1 MVTGQSIFFRSFCR
15 QFLVEKE
22 EHAMG
27 VWNDSNIWFT
37 LQDVQDVNEYI
48 SISCYQSDAHGKVE
62 MADLDSSV
70 GTSLRYGIDVKKSSV
85 YANNVYYGIEGIPV
99 A

>member
-1 MVTGQSIFFRSFCR
+1 
-15 QFLVEKE
+15 
-22 EHAMG
+22 MG